1 MRVGLVLGAGGV
13 VGASWLIGA
22 LEALQDETGWDPPE
36 AEALVG
42 TSAGA
47 VVGALTASG
56 MSPAYMAAYVA
67 GREVDEIAD
76 AAARAGEGRERIDE
90 ALAMARSAEANGG
103 GPDGS
108 GYPVPRRLP
117 PPRAR
122 ARRAPLPP
130 PPIGPGSWR
139 LALRTLVQPQRHSTA
154 AMLVG
159 WLPRGFVRT
168 DPIGELV
175 EAFVPGDWPD
185 HDSYWA
191 VAADYSTGKRLAFGR
206 SDAPPA
212 KVSQAV
218 AASCAIPA
226 FYHPVSI
233 DGRRYVD
240 GGICSPS
247 NLDLLS
253 DEQLDLVVCL
263 NPMSSL
269 AQISGGSPGDRA
281 AALMR
286 AAAGRRLGREA
297 RKLRDSGTKVLMLQ
311 PGADDVKLMGF
322 NMMSGK
328 RRIQV
333 TQTATKST
341 ALALRRLRVR
351 DDSVLPARSKPRS
364 AALRRPSAAP
374 KRKRRA
380 A

>member
-22 LEALQDETGWDPPE
+22 LEALQDETGWDPTQ
-36 AEALVG
+36 AEAIVG

-76 AAARAGEGRERIDE
+76 AAARAGEGHERIDE
-90 ALAMARSAEANGG
+90 ALAMARSADADGER
-103 GPDGS
+103 PDGS
-108 GYPVPRRLP
+108 GYRL
-117 PPRAR
+117 AR
-122 ARRAPLPP
+122 AL

-139 LALRTLVQPQRHSTA
+139 LALRTLMQPQRHSTA
-154 AMLVG
+154 AMLCG

-168 DPIGELV
+168 DPISELV
-175 EAFVPGDWPD
+175 EAFIPGDWPE

-191 VAADYSTGKRLAFGR
+191 VAADYSTGKRVAFGR
-206 SDAPPA
+206 SDAPAA

-226 FYHPVSI
+226 FYHPVTI
-233 DGRRYVD
+233 GGRRYVD

-247 NLDLLS
+247 NLDLLR
-253 DEQLDLVVCL
+253 DAELDLVVCL

-269 AQISGGSPGDRA
+269 AQLSGGSPGDRVG
-281 AALMR
+281 ALLR
-286 AAAGRRLGREA
+286 AFAGRRLGHEA
-297 RKLRDSGTKVLMLQ
+297 RKLRESGTKVLMLQ
-311 PGADDVKLMGF
+311 PGADDVKVMGF
-322 NMMSGK
+322 NMMSGS
-328 RRIQV
+328 RRVAV
-333 TQTATKST
+333 TQTATKTT
-341 ALALRRLRVR
+341 ALTLRRLRVR
-351 DDSVLPARSKPRS
+351 DDSVLPARSRSRSSAPRRSS
-364 AALRRPSAAP
+364 AAA